1 MSKQYVTL
9 NDDVFQHKIRKL
21 VKKWGVDEKEFVQEQ
36 GALFLNDIGRF
47 VPPYRTFPMGRSRS
61 MGKAQDK
68 KAGQLAI
75 EYDLNKIFFVP
86 EARVFTWAERTFATG
101 QIYKGRKVIG
111 AGVMKSIDEMRRF
124 HNSQRKSSNGRTR
137 SLKGLQQMWVSP
149 DMFKKYLKLQIADV
163 GIAKASIAKAI
174 LRLNPAAKIPSWV
187 RKQMSKATGN
197 SRMVKVNGSWS
208 AVFKSRAYGLQ
219 HVSGK
224 SIRIVQAG
232 RLKAMEK
239 RLKFIFKDAAQRSGW
254 KVR

>member
-1 MSKQYVTL
+1 MSKKYVTFD
-9 NDDVFQHKIRKL
+9 DDVFQHKIRKL

-47 VPPYRTFPMGRSRS
+47 VPPYKTFPIGRSRS

-75 EYDLNKIFFVP
+75 NADLKKIFFVP
-86 EARVFTWAERTFATG
+86 EAAVFTWAEKTFSG
-101 QIYKGRKVIG
+101 KKIYKGKKVIG
-111 AGVMKSIDEMRRF
+111 AGVIKSTDQMRNF
-124 HNSQRKSSNGRTR
+124 HNAHRKPSNGRTR
-137 SLKGLQQMWVSP
+137 SLKGFQQMWVSP
-149 DMFKKYLKLQIADV
+149 AMFKKYYKLQIADV

-197 SRMVKVNGSWS
+197 SRMAKVNGSWS
-208 AVFKSRAYGLQ
+208 AIFNARAYGLQ

-224 SIRIVQAG
+224 TIRIVQAG

-239 RLKFIFKDAAQRSGW
+239 RLKFIFKDAAKKSGW